1 MATQNLFIS
10 EMSFNKLIKNVIS
23 AYFYMLN
30 VFVIIG
36 VQIHNLIQ
44 NNNNKS
50 NICVNDLR
58 LMIIIKE
65 IQNLLLDR
73 CINTIG

>member
-10 EMSFNKLIKNVIS
+10 EMSFNKLVKNVIS
-23 AYFYMLN
+23 AYFYTLS

-36 VQIHNLIQ
+36 VQIHNIIQ

-50 NICVNDLR
+50 NICVNDLG